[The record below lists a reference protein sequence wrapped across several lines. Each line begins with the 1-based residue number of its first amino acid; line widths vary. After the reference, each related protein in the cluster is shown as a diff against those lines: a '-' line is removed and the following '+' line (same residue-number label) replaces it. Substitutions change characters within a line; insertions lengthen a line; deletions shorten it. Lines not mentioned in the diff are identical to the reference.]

1 MIRTKFG
8 RTIGY
13 RSRRVATLFA
23 PSACAAA
30 ALTLCTHATLA
41 LGAGA
46 LPQGGQFVAG
56 AGAIAGNATSVTV
69 NQSSSRG
76 IIDWGSFSIGA
87 GQRVTFNNGN
97 GATLNRVTGGDP
109 SQILG
114 TLTGTGSV
122 YLVNPQGVLIGKSGI
137 VSTGGRFVAS
147 TLDTDNTLFMLVDNF
162 QFTGASNGKV
172 VNLGRIESKYGD
184 VFLIASS
191 QVENA
196 GDIHAPNGTVELA
209 AARQML
215 LATDQ
220 HNKQVY
226 VQMPSGGTV
235 INQGAIEA
243 AQVSLQAA
251 DGNVYALSGNH
262 TAIRAT
268 GTATRDGHIWLV
280 ADRGWVRLGGRLEA
294 KNADSS
300 GGTVDTEAGT
310 IVFCHCIPTVSAGI
324 WNIITPSIAIGSRE
338 ATVLTRNL
346 NAGTSIN
353 VQATA
358 DEGRSGDIA
367 IGSNI
372 GWSGSASLGLNAY
385 HSVHVND
392 GVTIENVG
400 SGNLTLHADST
411 AIDNGGSVTNQGT
424 IDWSKS
430 TGIVNALYDMN
441 GSYAAG
447 AMLGNTSWTP
457 PENSG
462 LLTQITAYRLVNSAD
477 DLRSVAQDLFANYAL
492 GRDVEFAGTSLTPIG
507 DFVQP
512 YSGQFDGFG
521 HVIDGAV
528 IGFDPAGGPSG
539 VFGVTN
545 SNSVVRN
552 LGVTNSY
559 NAAADS
565 SFAENGLLAGVNFGT
580 IFRTYSTGTV
590 GAIGPGRTS
599 SNGGL
604 VGENGNGALILQSW
618 SGANVA
624 GFDYA
629 GGLVGTNIGTI
640 KQSYATGSV
649 SPLGSAAM
657 VGGLAGASP
666 LEGMSSIVESFASGP
681 VAAWQGGGIS
691 LPPGAITAVSN
702 GTAVNNYWNIDTT
715 GLTFGGIGIP
725 STGGLTAA
733 QMRDPASFVGWDF
746 GPNGVWAMPNGA
758 THPVLKWQVEKPAAL

>member
-8 RTIGY
+8 QTIDH
-13 RSRRVATLFA
+13 RSRRAARLFA

-30 ALTLCTHATLA
+30 AMTLCAHATIA

-97 GATLNRVTGGDP
+97 GATLNRVTGGDL

-122 YLVNPQGVLIGKSGI
+122 YLVNPQGVLIGQSGV

-162 QFTGASNGKV
+162 QFTGGSQGKV
-172 VNLGRIESKYGD
+172 VNLGRIESSNGD
-184 VFLIASS
+184 VFLIATS

-196 GDIHAPNGTVELA
+196 GDIRAPNGTVELA

-235 INQGAIEA
+235 VNRGAIEA

-280 ADRGWVRLGGRLEA
+280 ADRGWDKLGGRLEA
-294 KNADSS
+294 KNADGS
-300 GGTVDTEAGT
+300 GGTVDTQAGT

-353 VQATA
+353 VRATA

-367 IGSNI
+367 IGSNL
-372 GWSGSASLGLNAY
+372 GWAGPASLGLNAY
-385 HSVHVND
+385 HSVRVNQ
-392 GVTIENVG
+392 GVTIKNIG

-411 AIDNGGSVTNQGT
+411 AIDNGGSVANQGT

-430 TGIVNALYDMN
+430 TGIVNVLYDMN
-441 GSYAAG
+441 GTYAAG
-447 AMLGNTSWTP
+447 TTLRNTSWTP

-462 LLTQITAYRLVNSAD
+462 LLTQITAYRLVNSAA
-477 DLRSVAQDLFANYAL
+477 DLRSVAQDLFGTYAL
-492 GRDVEFAGTSLTPIG
+492 GRDIQFAGASLQPIG
-507 DFVQP
+507 DLVQP
-512 YSGQFDGFG
+512 FAGQFDGFG

-528 IGFDPAGGPSG
+528 IAFDPAGKPSG
-539 VFGVTN
+539 VFGAIDT
-545 SNSVVRN
+545 NSVVRN

-559 NAAADS
+559 NAAAANL
-565 SFAENGLLAGVNFGT
+565 FAEGGLLAGVNFGT
-580 IFRTYSTGTV
+580 ILRAYSTGAV
-590 GAIGPGRTS
+590 GASGPLYTS
-599 SNGGL
+599 ANGGL

-624 GFDYA
+624 GYDYA
-629 GGLVGTNIGTI
+629 GGLVGINDGTI

-649 SPLGSAAM
+649 TALGSAAF

-666 LEGMSSIVESFASGP
+666 VSGMSSIIESFATGP
-681 VAAWQGGGIS
+681 VAGWQGSGIS
-691 LPPGAITAVSN
+691 LLPGGITAVSN
-702 GTAVNNYWNIDTT
+702 GTATNNYWNIDTT
-715 GLTFGGIGIP
+715 GLTFGGVGIA
-725 STGGLTAA
+725 STAGLTSA
-733 QMRDPASFVGWDF
+733 QMRDPTSFAGWDF